1 LTLNLLL
8 INIKRAR
15 NKILKINKV
24 LNIEN
29 LINDFKLKIK
39 FNTINNIKIN
49 LLIKIVVG
57 DAEPK
62 EKV

>member
-1 LTLNLLL
+1 MK
-8 INIKRAR
+8 IRSAR
-15 NKILKINKV
+15 NKILKINNV
-24 LNIEN
+24 LKIEN

-39 FNTINNIKIN
+39 FKNINRIKIN

>member
-1 LTLNLLL
+1 MTLNLLL
-8 INIKRAR
+8 MKIKSAR

-29 LINDFKLKIK
+29 LIKDFKLKIK
-39 FNTINNIKIN
+39 FKIINNIKIN

>member
-1 LTLNLLL
+1 MK
-8 INIKRAR
+8 IKSAR
-15 NKILKINKV
+15 NIILKINNV
-24 LNIEN
+24 LKIEN

-39 FNTINNIKIN
+39 FKNIKRIKIN